1 MSNLDLAIM
10 GIKNL
15 LRRKARTILTVLGVI
30 IGTAAIVVMVS
41 LGLGMTKA
49 FEQQLQEYGSLT
61 MITVQ
66 ANRDYG
72 SMMVS
77 SSGSSSSSSS
87 DQDKVVLDDAT
98 IESIESME
106 HVNFAIGFKRFDS
119 KFFAGRYESYANVKA
134 VDFKKLALMDIELSE
149 GVLPTVEGH
158 NEVLFGFQAS
168 QQFYDPKSR
177 NYNGQ
182 PPQIDIFN
190 TKIEMVPT
198 SNYGEKK
205 PRGYVVTPTGITS
218 EKNWDYAWDIFM
230 DYDTFEKLKKEFDRK
245 NKQNSD
251 DSSQGNSRRKSKQK
265 ENKYDE
271 MQINVDEID
280 NVQVIQDNV
289 KAMGFEAYS
298 LTDALEQQKKSSGL
312 MQAVLGGIGAV
323 SLFIAAI
330 GITNTMVMSIY
341 ERTKEIGVMKV
352 IGAELRDIKR
362 LFLFEAAMIGF
373 MGGVFGVLISFG
385 ASFII
390 NTVLSGMNGES
401 GYYGPQMLSDIPMWL
416 ALSALGFSTIIGLLA
431 GYYPAVRAT
440 KLSALEAIRTE

>member
-15 LRRKARTILTVLGVI
+15 LRRKARTVLTVLGVI

-49 FEQQLQEYGSLT
+49 FEQQLKEYGSLT
-61 MITVQ
+61 TITVR

-77 SSGSSSSSSS
+77 SSDSSSSIAS
-87 DQDKVVLDDAT
+87 DKDKVVLDDAT

-106 HVNFAIGFKRFDS
+106 HVDFAIGFKRFDS
-119 KFFAGRYESYANVKA
+119 KIFAGRYESWASIKA
-134 VDFKKLALMDIELSE
+134 VDFNKLALMDIELSE
-149 GVLPTVEGH
+149 GVLPTLEGR

-168 QQFYDPKSR
+168 KEFRDPKSR
-177 NYNGQ
+177 NYNGP

-190 TKIEMVPT
+190 TKLEMIPT
-198 SNYGEKK
+198 SNYGERK
-205 PRGYVVTPTGITS
+205 PRGYVITPTGITS
-218 EKNWDYAWDIFM
+218 EKNWDYAWDVFM
-230 DYDTFEKLKKEFDRK
+230 DYNTFEKLKTEFDRK
-245 NKQNSD
+245 NKNNDD
-251 DSSQGNSRRKSKQK
+251 DSNKGNSRRKSKQK

-271 MQINVDEID
+271 MQVNVDEIN
-280 NVQVIQDNV
+280 NVQVIQDTI

-373 MGGVFGVLISFG
+373 LGGIFGVIISFG
-385 ASFII
+385 ASFLI

>member
-1 MSNLDLAIM
+1 MSNIDLAIM

-15 LRRKARTILTVLGVI
+15 LRRKARTVLTVLGVI

-49 FEQQLQEYGSLT
+49 FEQQLEEYGSLT

-77 SSGSSSSSSS
+77 SSDSSSSLSSEK
-87 DQDKVVLDDAT
+87 DKVVLDDAM
-98 IESIESME
+98 IESVESMD
-106 HVNFAIGFKRFDS
+106 HVKFAIGFKRFDS
-119 KFFAGRYESYANVKA
+119 KFFAGRYESWSNVKA
-134 VDFKKLALMDIELSE
+134 VDFNKLALMDIELSE
-149 GVLPTVEGH
+149 GVLPTLEGH

-168 QQFYDPKSR
+168 KEFYDPKSR

-182 PPQIDIFN
+182 SPEIDIFN
-190 TKIEMVPT
+190 TKIEMIPT
-198 SNYGEKK
+198 SNYSDKR
-205 PRGYVVTPTGITS
+205 PRGYIVTPTGITS

-230 DYDTFEKLKKEFDRK
+230 DYDTFEKIKKEFDRK
-245 NKQNSD
+245 NKNNNND
-251 DSSQGNSRRKSKQK
+251 TNKGNSRRKSQQK

-271 MQINVDEID
+271 MKVNVDKID
-280 NVQVIQDNV
+280 NVQEVQEKV
-289 KAMGFEAYS
+289 KALGFEAYS

-373 MGGVFGVLISFG
+373 IGGVFGVLVSFG
-385 ASFII
+385 ASFLI
-390 NTVLSGMNGES
+390 NTVLSGMNGDS
-401 GYYGPQMLSDIPMWL
+401 GYYGPQMLSDIPVWL
-416 ALSALGFSTIIGLLA
+416 AISALGFSTIIGLLA

-440 KLSALEAIRTE
+440 RLSALEAIRTD